1 MPRHSNNAAS
11 APMPKLSEFIVNGA
25 PTSLCWDYI
34 STLSKVVI
42 SKYFAKYLEHF
53 DREDLAQ
60 LATADAVAFV
70 IKISALQSDS
80 DIKNMRNVLFTR
92 IRNTLSNFI
101 FRSNKLISTDD
112 EILDKQAVYP
122 KSFEIKSDLINMH
135 DLQIDSINSF
145 RAVCLKTWKLFKANG
160 AKRKYYI
167 NDSNNKLDDW
177 KVYSEVKNMK
187 TPCDLISS
195 YDKYTDDQIEMLAD
209 RLDAVT
215 GQNYFNT
222 LYQLL
227 GDKFLA
233 FLDVFQEDKFNIP
246 STILVRHILSDVS
259 ICEDYNNGMSVDDLA
274 TKYNKTT
281 NSIQRIVNSQ
291 DII

>member
-1 MPRHSNNAAS
+1 MPRRSSNTQ
-11 APMPKLSEFIVNGA
+11 PMPKLSEFIVDGK
-25 PTSLCWDYI
+25 PTAFCWNYI

-60 LATADAVAFV
+60 LATTDAVAFT
-70 IKISALQSDS
+70 IKVSTLQKDD

-112 EILDKQAVYP
+112 EILDHHTVYP
-122 KSFEIKSDLINMH
+122 KSFEMKSDLIDMH
-135 DLQIDSINSF
+135 DLSIDSIDSF
-145 RAVCLKTWKLFKANG
+145 RTVSLRAWNLFKTNG
-160 AKRKYYI
+160 AKRKYFI
-167 NDSNNKLDDW
+167 NDSNNSIDDW
-177 KVYSEVKNMK
+177 KAYSEVRNMK
-187 TPCDLISS
+187 APCDLVTY
-195 YDKYTDDQIEMLAD
+195 YDKYSDDQIETLAEK
-209 RLDAVT
+209 LDAVT

-233 FLDVFQEDKFNIP
+233 FLDVFQEDRFNIP
-246 STILVRHILSDVS
+246 STALVKHILSDIS
-259 ICEDYNNGMSVDDLA
+259 ICEDFNNGMTVEELA
-274 TKYNKTT
+274 SKYNKTLNT
-281 NSIQRIVNSQ
+281 VQRIVDSREV
-291 DII
+291 I

>member
-1 MPRHSNNAAS
+1 MPRRSTNTT
-11 APMPKLSEFIVNGA
+11 PMPKLSEFIVDGK
-25 PTSLCWDYI
+25 PTDFCWDYI

-60 LATADAVAFV
+60 LATADAVGFT
-70 IKISALQSDS
+70 IKVSTLQTDS

-112 EILDKQAVYP
+112 EILDRQVVYP
-122 KSFEIKSDLINMH
+122 KSFEMKSDLIDMH
-135 DLQIDSINSF
+135 DLSIDSIDSF
-145 RAVCLKTWKLFKANG
+145 RTVSLKTWNLFKTNG
-160 AKRKYYI
+160 AKNKYYI
-167 NDSNNKLDDW
+167 NDSNNTLDDW
-177 KVYSEVKNMK
+177 KAYSEVRNMK
-187 TPCDLISS
+187 VPCDLISS
-195 YDKYTDDQIEMLAD
+195 YDKYTDDQIEMLASK
-209 RLDAVT
+209 LDEVT

-246 STILVRHILSDVS
+246 STVLVRHILTDVS
-259 ICEDYNNGMSVDDLA
+259 ICEDYNNGTTAEELA
-274 TKYNKTT
+274 SKYNKSL
-281 NSIQRIVNSQ
+281 NSVQRILNSREV
-291 DII
+291 I

>member
-1 MPRHSNNAAS
+1 MPRYSSNTVH
-11 APMPKLSEFIVNGA
+11 APMPKLSEFIIDGA
-25 PTSLCWDYI
+25 PTDLCWDYI

-60 LATADAVAFV
+60 LATTDAVAFV
-70 IKISALQSDS
+70 IKISKLQTDS

-135 DLQIDSINSF
+135 DLQIDSIDSF
-145 RAVCLKTWKLFKANG
+145 RTVCLKTWMLFKANG

-167 NDSNNKLDDW
+167 NDSNNTLDDW
-177 KVYSEVKNMK
+177 KAYSEVKNMK

-259 ICEDYNNGMSVDDLA
+259 ICEDYNNGMSVEDLA

-281 NSIQRIVNSQ
+281 NSIQRIINSQ
-291 DII
+291 EII

>member
-25 PTSLCWDYI
+25 PTSLCWDYT

-145 RAVCLKTWKLFKANG
+145 RTVCLKTWKLFKANG

-167 NDSNNKLDDW
+167 NDSNNTLDDW

-291 DII
+291 EII